1 MKTISKAG
9 FGLLKFVQA
18 VLGYCDVFKEV
29 KPKKEKVKF
38 LEEELDHQVKTLN
51 RLNADINNLEETLNE
66 LNQRYSIALKEKAL
80 LQEMLDQ
87 AERRLVMKNNII
99 YKIV

>member
-9 FGLLKFVQA
+9 FGLLKFVLA
-18 VLGYCDVFKEV
+18 VLGYCDVFKEI

-38 LEEELDHQVKTLN
+38 LEDELDHQVKTLN
-51 RLNADINNLEETLNE
+51 KLNNDINSLEATLDE
-66 LNQRYSIALKEKAL
+66 LNQKYATAMKEKTL

-87 AERRLVMKNNII
+87 AERRLVNLIK
-99 YKIV
+99 